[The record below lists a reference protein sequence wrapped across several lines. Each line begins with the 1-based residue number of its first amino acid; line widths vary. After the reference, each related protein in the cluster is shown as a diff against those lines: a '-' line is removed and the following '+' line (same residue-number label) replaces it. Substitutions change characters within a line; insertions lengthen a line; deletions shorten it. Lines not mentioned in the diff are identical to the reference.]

1 MLETLVCLRQP
12 GVARCAVLAV
22 ALLAIAGSIPLD
34 AQTSSAAITG
44 TIRDATGAVIPEA
57 ELELTNVETGT
68 MHHSLSNSVG
78 NYNFLNLLP
87 GTYTLGAAKEGF
99 RTAAVEPFTLQ
110 VNQTATFDFVFEV
123 GSVTETLT
131 VEALGAQIQSQ
142 TSEIGNV
149 VAERQVV
156 DLPLN
161 GRNFTQL
168 LSLSAGVAAVNVSQS
183 RGGFTTAAVGEFTY
197 PSINGQTNRSNF
209 FTLDG
214 IYNTGVILNTPQ
226 IEPII
231 DTILEFKVQ
240 SHNDHAE
247 FGQGTGGIVNVVT
260 KSGTNDLHGSAW
272 WYLRNDN
279 LDARNF
285 FQPTVT
291 PFSQN
296 QYGVA
301 GGGPVV
307 KNKVFFFGS
316 FQGFKYRRS
325 GESFLKVPTDANLR
339 GDLSDT
345 GSEIYGP
352 VVDPRGSEQ
361 SRYVSPQSVHER
373 PDTPSDDRP
382 RQYRLR
388 PDLAAA
394 TVRGRAGR
402 YQRPQYR
409 PHEAGSERVPA
420 FVATTSMSET
430 DTFWFRLERSDA
442 QLRLGVFPSVARSPG
457 RGLFQER
464 RGKLG
469 PHLRSDKCDAAAI
482 RADIR
487 NVAVVHLV
495 PRRVCQR

>member
-1 MLETLVCLRQP
+1 MNAENRLNRFQGGKSDDRDSRLP
-12 GVARCAVLAV
+12 AAVRNCSICRSCTRLLAV
-22 ALLAIAGSIPLD
+22 AGSIPVH

-44 TIRDATGAVIPEA
+44 TIRDSTGAVIPDA
-57 ELELTNVETGT
+57 ELELTNIETGT
-68 MHHSLSNSVG
+68 TLHSLSNAVG
-78 NYNFLNLLP
+78 NYNFLNILP

-110 VNQTATFDFVFEV
+110 VNQTATFDIVFEV
-123 GSVTETLT
+123 GAVTETLT

-214 IYNTGVILNTPQ
+214 IYNTGVIQNTPQ

-260 KSGTNDLHGSAW
+260 KSGANELHGSAW

-291 PFSQN
+291 PFTQN
-296 QYGVA
+296 QFGAA

-316 FQGFKYRRS
+316 FQGFRYRRS
-325 GESFLKVPTDANLR
+325 GEAFLEVPTDANLR

-345 GSEIYGP
+345 GSAIFDP
-352 VVDPRGSEQ
+352 WSTRVDPQCIEGGHARGLQ
-361 SRYVSPQSVHER
+361 SRGLQRLQLSCLR
-373 PDTPSDDRP
+373 TT
-382 RQYRLR
+382 RQQL
-388 PDLAAA
+388 
-394 TVRGRAGR
+394 
-402 YQRPQYR
+402 
-409 PHEAGSERVPA
+409 
-420 FVATTSMSET
+420 
-430 DTFWFRLERSDA
+430 LES
-442 QLRLGVFPSVARSPG
+442 QLRSCFRHPEQGADSPAG
-457 RGLFQER
+457 TQ
-464 RGKLG
+464 
-469 PHLRSDKCDAAAI
+469 
-482 RADIR
+482 
-487 NVAVVHLV
+487 VHLV
-495 PRRVCQR
+495 GMFESRPLRGRPLSPPPCNAPLEVLANEPNRLDPDNRCQRETGPSI